1 MTWRMPYLDNI
12 PNIIYTFITWT
23 AYNFQVLKHL
33 TAVLKS
39 DTDNDCLKAGTAWTL
54 EMIGQHGAKH
64 SKSIF
69 ACNAVSAMIDVRTIN
84 KILQAIS
91 V

>member
-1 MTWRMPYLDNI
+1 
-12 PNIIYTFITWT
+12 
-23 AYNFQVLKHL
+23 VLKHL

-39 DTDNDCLKAGTAWTL
+39 GTEDDCLKAGTAWTL

-64 SKSIF
+64 SKSVF
-69 ACNAVSAMIDVRTIN
+69 SCHAVSVMIDVRTIN
-84 KILQAIS
+84 KTF

>member
-1 MTWRMPYLDNI
+1 MRLW
-12 PNIIYTFITWT
+12 WT
-23 AYNFQVLKHL
+23 ADNFQVLKHL

-69 ACNAVSAMIDVRTIN
+69 ACNAMSAMIDVRSIIN
-84 KILQAIS
+84 IILQTIS